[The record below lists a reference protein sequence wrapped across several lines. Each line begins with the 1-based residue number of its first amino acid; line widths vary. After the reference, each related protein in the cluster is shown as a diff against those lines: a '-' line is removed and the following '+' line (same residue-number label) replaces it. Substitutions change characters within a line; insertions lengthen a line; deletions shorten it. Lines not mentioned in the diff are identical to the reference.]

1 MRLKVFERSQPLAEK
16 VAGALEEAIISGRL
30 LPRER
35 LVELELAAQ
44 YDVSRAPVREA
55 LRMLERD
62 GLVSKTTRGFAVT
75 DVTAEAAAEIFEILA
90 HLEELY
96 TRSAAPRIGAA
107 ELGQLRATLASMAA
121 AVRANDVAQYYS
133 LNLDFH
139 SVIRNACPNRALV
152 DLLESLGKKT
162 LRLRR
167 FAMSIPG
174 RLPHSLAEHRRIFEA
189 LRRSDGKAAGQRAR
203 ESAEQAHAAL
213 ALLLKH
219 SEPQFLKEA

>member
-1 MRLKVFERSQPLAEK
+1 MRLKVVERSQPLAEK
-16 VAGALEEAIISGRL
+16 IVEALEEAIISGRL

-96 TRSAAPRIGAA
+96 TRSAATEDWRSRARPASSYPCKHGGCGAC
-107 ELGQLRATLASMAA
+107 ERRG
-121 AVRANDVAQYYS
+121 AVLQ
-133 LNLDFH
+133 FK
-139 SVIRNACPNRALV
+139 P
-152 DLLESLGKKT
+152 
-162 LRLRR
+162 
-167 FAMSIPG
+167 
-174 RLPHSLAEHRRIFEA
+174 RLPFRDPERLS
-189 LRRSDGKAAGQRAR
+189 
-203 ESAEQAHAAL
+203 
-213 ALLLKH
+213 
-219 SEPQFLKEA
+219 